1 MWFYLDSR
9 QHDGDQVV
17 VWEQEGADDAAVTDV
32 LDDGWER
39 KRGEC
44 EQVRE
49 GTGAP
54 SEHSG
59 ERPARDSLVF
69 NDSQL

>member
-32 LDDGWER
+32 LDDGWE
-39 KRGEC
+39 G
-44 EQVRE
+44 
-49 GTGAP
+49 
-54 SEHSG
+54 SG
-59 ERPARDSLVF
+59 RM
-69 NDSQL
+69 